1 MPRIL
6 ISAGESSGD
15 DRAAALLEALKT
27 LVPGVEAFGMGGP
40 QLAEAGCRLVVD
52 NSRLHVMGF
61 VEVLAKWGEVKA
73 AFRAMVEAARAER
86 PDAAVLVDYPGFN
99 MRLAARLRAMGVRV
113 LYYVSPQVWAWN
125 PGRTKKMGDLCEK
138 VLTLFPFEVGLYE
151 RAGVAAECVGH
162 PLADEL
168 PGDYPAKGAALREE
182 LLAQKAE
189 GRRQKAEGAP
199 GAEEPASA
207 SSPLHPPPSTFH
219 RELLALLPG
228 SRPMEIAR
236 HLEIFCRASRIIREA
251 RPGVLPVL
259 ALTAEA
265 PREALAR
272 RAREAA
278 GFDFPVV
285 AGRTR
290 EVLAA
295 ADLGLVV
302 SGTATLEAG
311 LLGCPM
317 VVCYRTGRVNYSLG
331 RLLVMIPS
339 IALANIVSGRPT
351 VPELWQGEVNE
362 RRIADS
368 ALGLLEDPEA
378 RGRMRGALKGL
389 REKLG
394 PRQSSRRAAEAVAG
408 TLSKVMA

>member
-1 MPRIL
+1 MAKVL
-6 ISAGESSGD
+6 FSAGEDSGD
-15 DRAAALLEALKT
+15 ERAAALLRELK
-27 LVPGVEAFGMGGP
+27 LLAPGVEALGMGWP
-40 QLAEAGCRLVVD
+40 RLAEAGCRLVVD

-61 VEVLAKWGEVKA
+61 VEVLAKWSEVKA
-73 AFRAMVEAARAER
+73 AFNAMLEAARAER
-86 PDAAVLVDYPGFN
+86 PDVAVMVDYPGFN
-99 MRLAARLRAMGVRV
+99 MRLAAKLRAMGVRV

-125 PGRTKKMGDLCEK
+125 PGRTKKMGRLCEK

-151 RAGVAAECVGH
+151 REGVAAECVGH

-168 PGDYPAKGAALREE
+168 PGDYAAKGAGLREE
-182 LLAQKAE
+182 LLAQQA
-189 GRRQKAEGAP
+189 GDCRLQAAGI
-199 GAEEPASA
+199 ASQA
-207 SSPLHPPPSTFH
+207 AGLQPPVSSLQPTI
-219 RELLALLPG
+219 LALLPG
-228 SRPMEIAR
+228 SRPMEIER
-236 HLEIFCRASRIIREA
+236 HLEVFCRAARRIREA

-265 PREALAR
+265 PKDELAR

-278 GFDFPVV
+278 GFDFPVL

-295 ADLGLVV
+295 ADLGIVV

-317 VVCYRTGRVNYSLG
+317 VVCYRTGWVNYSLG

-339 IALANIVSGRPT
+339 IALANIVSGRPV

-362 RRIADS
+362 RQIADS
-368 ALGLLEDPEA
+368 ALALLEDSEA
-378 RGRMRGALKGL
+378 RRRMREALGEL

-408 TLSKVMA
+408 ALAKGKA